1 MQTKSSLAYKR
12 TQVNPCWQIAPSSHK
27 MFSGLWSTRCP
38 REDTRCTFYA
48 PQSRWCSSDIGW
60 EEFPVVLTA
69 HKMFHNPFADKK
81 PKMLQKE
88 DCNHAD
94 FLKKLDMKTSN
105 AWHDDPYKD
114 VPAWLT
120 ENCEWIKPK
129 TFYHQAMQKNSDW
142 SPAFQC
148 INASVKCLII
158 WCHYYLGWK
167 QVTLKFQFI
176 TMEA

>member
-94 FLKKLDMKTSN
+94 FLKT
-105 AWHDDPYKD
+105 WHENFKCLARWSIQGCACMIDRELWVNQTKD
-114 VPAWLT
+114 ILSSSYA
-120 ENCEWIKPK
+120 E
-129 TFYHQAMQKNSDW
+129 NSDW

>member
-1 MQTKSSLAYKR
+1 MVCEAQDVQEKTRDAPFMLLNQDDAQATSVERSFLWSSLHIKCSITHLRIRNPRCYKR
-12 TQVNPCWQIAPSSHK
+12 
-27 MFSGLWSTRCP
+27 R
-38 REDTRCTFYA
+38 
-48 PQSRWCSSDIGW
+48 
-60 EEFPVVLTA
+60 TA
-69 HKMFHNPFADKK
+69 T
-81 PKMLQKE
+81 MLI
-88 DCNHAD
+88 